1 MSTPCYDAVMPK
13 TSIEKITG
21 KKYRGPNINGQKKQD
36 LTAIENQIK
45 VNDVRAMI
53 HDSQLAQLVLAM
65 ATTGLDCKLDEKL
78 LKEGKSWAECVIFGD
93 ELKEG
98 TRQKYISVLMD
109 KIIPNEKDT
118 KDSESEDR
126 HSRYLQAQ
134 AEHEA
139 DSSPLD
145 LEFDAAYK
153 PHTLDGA
160 DPAGETM
167 ADPVNGA

>member
-1 MSTPCYDAVMPK
+1 MSTPWYDTVMPK

-21 KKYRGPNINGQKKQD
+21 KKYRGRNINGQKKQD
-36 LTAIENQIK
+36 LTNIENQLK
-45 VNDVRAMI
+45 VNEVRAMI
-53 HDSQLAQLVLAM
+53 HDSQLSMLVLVM
-65 ATTGLDCKLDEKL
+65 ATTGRDCRLDKEKLDEGL
-78 LKEGKSWAECVIFGD
+78 DPAECIVFGD

-98 TRQKYISVLMD
+98 TRQKYISVLID

-118 KDSESEDR
+118 KDTESEDR

-145 LEFDAAYK
+145 LEFDATYK

-160 DPAGETM
+160 DLAGETM